1 MKHTLSILVENKFG
15 VLARVAGLFSARG
28 YNIDSLTVSETQDPS
43 VSRMTVVVNAQDER
57 VLEQIKKQLHKLIDV
72 ITVQDFVKKEHID
85 RELVFVKIEADKK
98 GQTSLNKILKRY
110 GGALVE
116 KKTDCVIVE
125 IAASTQDIRRL
136 LDDIKDF
143 KIVELVKSGCIAIA
157 K

>member
-1 MKHTLSILVENKFG
+1 MKHTLSMLVENKFG

-28 YNIDSLTVSETQDPS
+28 YNIDSLTVSETEDPT

-57 VLEQIKKQLHKLIDV
+57 ILEQIKKQLHKLIDV
-72 ITVQDFVKKEHID
+72 ITVHDFLKKEYID

-98 GQTSLNKILKRY
+98 RQAALAKTVKKFNGV
-110 GGALVE
+110 LVE
-116 KKTDCVIVE
+116 KKAGVVIVE
-125 IAASTQDIRRL
+125 IAAGQQDVRRF
-136 LDDIKDF
+136 LDEIKDL

>member
-1 MKHTLSILVENKFG
+1 MKHTLSMLVENKFG

-28 YNIDSLTVSETQDPS
+28 YNIDSLTVSETEDPT

-57 VLEQIKKQLHKLIDV
+57 ILEQIKKQLHKLIDV
-72 ITVQDFVKKEHID
+72 ITVHDFLKKEYID

-98 GQTSLNKILKRY
+98 KQAALAKTVKKFSGV
-110 GGALVE
+110 LVE
-116 KKTDCVIVE
+116 KKAGVVIVE
-125 IAASTQDIRRL
+125 IAAGQQDVRRF
-136 LDDIKDF
+136 LDEIKDL